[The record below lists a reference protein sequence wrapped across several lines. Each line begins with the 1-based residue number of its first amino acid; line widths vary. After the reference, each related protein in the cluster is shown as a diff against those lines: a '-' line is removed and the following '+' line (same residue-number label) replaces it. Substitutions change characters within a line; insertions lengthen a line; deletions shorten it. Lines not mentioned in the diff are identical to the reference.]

1 MAKSDSSAVIVV
13 PTKIEL
19 IDVGLI
25 DSSPHNI
32 PGRDKLEIDEL
43 AESIRARGL
52 MNPLTLAANNGRY
65 VVIAGHRRLAAIRKI
80 GLAQAPATVRPSE
93 SKQDHLVDQLV
104 ENLQRADISVM
115 EEAKVYSELQSMG
128 LKQRDIGK
136 QVGKSQPHVAKRL
149 ALADLPEEVRDA
161 VDAGGIHV
169 NDAYTLATEFK
180 DDPDTLLRVFHNRT
194 RGNLNFLISA
204 AKRAKEAQAAKA
216 EAGEKPTSTEDD
228 LAAQK
233 DAASKRRLITKL
245 VKLADEA
252 RYKALE
258 SVIKARVAKTKI
270 LDFTL
275 QGLVELVRF
284 PDGGDQTFE
293 WTATIL
299 KVNKVQD
306 SVGFGQVWDLAEYIK
321 RNSEENWVRFTHMMV
336 LMRGHLALAG
346 AKEPLTGQEQKFA
359 AVTLSYLSS
368 VVGYKENQG
377 EQYLIGLLEIGEVEP
392 PVKEEKPK
400 AEPKAK
406 KAKSTAVAAEDGAT
420 GEIPFQTDPEAASSA
435 PSAEGQE

>member
-1 MAKSDSSAVIVV
+1 MAKTDASVIVV

-19 IDVGLI
+19 VNVDLI

-52 MNPLTLAANNGRY
+52 MNPLTLAANNGRFT
-65 VVIAGHRRLAAIRKI
+65 VIAGHRRLAAIRKI
-80 GLAQAPATVRPSE
+80 GLKQAPATIRPSE

-115 EEAKVYSELQSMG
+115 EEAKVYSELQGMG

-149 ALADLPEEVRDA
+149 ALAELPEEVRDA

-204 AKRAKEAQAAKA
+204 AKRAKEAQANKA
-216 EAGEKPTSTEDD
+216 EAGEKPAPTEDD

-275 QGLVELVRF
+275 QGMVELVRF

-321 RNSEENWVRFTHMMV
+321 RNAEENWVRFTHMMV

-346 AKEPLTGQEQKFA
+346 AKEPLTGQDQKFA
-359 AVTLSYLSS
+359 AVTLQYLSS
-368 VVGYKENQG
+368 VVGYKTNQG
-377 EQYLIGLLEIGEVEP
+377 EDYLIGLLEIGEVEP
-392 PVKEEKPK
+392 PAKEEKPK

-406 KAKSTAVAAEDGAT
+406 KAKSAAEAAEDGAT
-420 GEIPFQTDPEAASSA
+420 GEIPFQTDQAAASSA
-435 PSAEGQE
+435 PSAEAQA